1 MEKEIKNKKKRSG
14 FVVFLII
21 AVMMGFLAGISG
33 EFFTRYYLS
42 NLAFFRDLYFTE
54 RTGWGQQEIIIQD
67 PRKVVVEQ
75 DLRAEQLKTQLQTN
89 TVAIYKKKLISDSAL
104 NNVFLPTDYV
114 GQAFILT
121 SDGWLI
127 SSNESI
133 TAAGSQVAVGYNK
146 KIHEI
151 EKVIKDSFTG
161 LVFIKITA
169 QNLSAAKLATFEKIR
184 DGQFVYAYNSYSNQ
198 LSSANIAEKRHK
210 EIKTKFD
217 FISSTRN
224 LDKQI
229 LLTTDFAKGFENSP
243 LLNLEGEIVAVLSAQ
258 DRAVPIY
265 YISPIISQVLR
276 GDEIKRPDL
285 GINYIDLTRVYGLSE
300 KERQGLEA
308 GALISPDAKGVAVK
322 ADSPLAGKLRTGD
335 IIISLENQKITRH
348 KDLTDILLE
357 YKIGQII
364 TLKYLRDN
372 QENELDVVL

>member
-1 MEKEIKNKKKRSG
+1 M
-14 FVVFLII
+14 VVFLII

-67 PRKVVVEQ
+67 PRKVVIEQ
-75 DLRAEQLKTQLQTN
+75 DLRAEQLKNQLQTN
-89 TVAIYKKKLISDSAL
+89 TVGIYKKKLIPGSAL
-104 NNVFLPTDYV
+104 NNIFLPTDYV

-229 LLTTDFAKGFENSP
+229 LLTNDLAKGFGNSP
-243 LLNLEGEIVAVLSAQ
+243 LLNLEGEVVAVLSAQ
-258 DRAVPIY
+258 DRGVPIY

-335 IIISLENQKITRH
+335 IIISVENQKITRH

-357 YKIGQII
+357 YKIGQTI